1 MKVIG
6 IFGGTFDPVH
16 NGHLQMAVEAKQSL
30 SLDEVRLIPCH
41 QPPHRDMP
49 TLTSLQRLHLLSL
62 AIREYEGLV
71 VDDRELQQ
79 DQTSYTIKTL
89 HLLREEFGDQASL
102 VLMMGADAFSGLD
115 TWYQWQSLRELAHIV
130 VMSRPDSPL
139 PTNETLL
146 SWMQEPDESNIVHDQ
161 PAGGLI
167 LLTQSLLPISSTQ
180 VRAELK
186 KGKGSQQIPE
196 SVARYIKE
204 QRLYTGK

>member
-146 SWMQEPDESNIVHDQ
+146 SWMQEPDERNIVHDQ
-161 PAGGLI
+161 PAGGFV
-167 LLTQSLLPISSTQ
+167 LLQQSLLPISSTQ

-186 KGKGSQQIPE
+186 KGRGSQQIPE